1 MKDIT
6 PKLLQ
11 RIKRDFERE
20 VSENS
25 ELRALL
31 KILENKESDY
41 ESSEK
46 FAIEIGESL
55 AKSINKN
62 VSSDSLPNGKMYYN
76 IAERVLNSTLS
87 ESHAMVAE
95 YTAEAQ
101 TILNQDAHLGIKG
114 IRSSLNQGRI
124 DGLVDYVSRAER
136 FNDISAGFADS
147 IVSFHQAIVV
157 DTLKENAEF
166 HYQSG
171 LQPKI
176 V

>member
-1 MKDIT
+1 MQDIT

-46 FAIEIGESL
+46 FAIEVGKSL

-76 IAERVLNSTLS
+76 IAERILNS
-87 ESHAMVAE
+87 
-95 YTAEAQ
+95 
-101 TILNQDAHLGIKG
+101 
-114 IRSSLNQGRI
+114 
-124 DGLVDYVSRAER
+124 VS
-136 FNDISAGFADS
+136 
-147 IVSFHQAIVV
+147 
-157 DTLKENAEF
+157 
-166 HYQSG
+166 
-171 LQPKI
+171 
-176 V
+176 